1 MRNNKNSIAE
11 NVILLLVAI
20 GVFAI
25 IGGFAGWWSGSDDEE
40 YYDYDYSPSSSYSS
54 HSSSSYNSSGSSGS
68 SSYTP
73 KSYSSGK
80 YNSSSSSVQILR
92 TVVRTAI
99 AIPVAALHIQEALQA
114 AAPVQR
120 NIIMIH
126 MMMVMMMSI
135 WMETMMMIDT
145 TAMMIMLPV

>member
-1 MRNNKNSIAE
+1 MRNNRNSIVE
-11 NVILLLVAI
+11 NLILFLVAI

-54 HSSSSYNSSGSSGS
+54 HSSSSYNSSGSPGS

-80 YNSSSSSVQILR
+80 YNSSS
-92 TVVRTAI
+92 
-99 AIPVAALHIQEALQA
+99 
-114 AAPVQR
+114 
-120 NIIMIH
+120 
-126 MMMVMMMSI
+126 
-135 WMETMMMIDT
+135 
-145 TAMMIMLPV
+145 